1 MECGALDGVRYSNT
15 LFFERYRNW
24 TGLLIEANPTSFKQ
38 LLKVGRNAFSSNVCL
53 SPTNKTGRLDFIP
66 SSAVGGLSD
75 TMEPAHYKTWI
86 KPLNKKKEPLKI
98 TVQCFPLYSMLLAVG
113 RTHIDYFSLD
123 VEGAELEILRTIPFE
138 KVTIDILT
146 IEYAVSRDPAATS
159 RKLYK
164 IRELFRRTG
173 LYREIGFV
181 QHLDIVF
188 KRLESN

>member
-1 MECGALDGVRYSNT
+1 MECGALDGVRASNT

-24 TGLLIEANPTSFKQ
+24 TGLLIEADPTSFKQ

-66 SSAVGGLSD
+66 SSSAGGLSD
-75 TMEPAHYKTWI
+75 TMESAHYKLI
-86 KPLNKKKEPLKI
+86 KSKNNQKQPPKI

-146 IEYAVSRDPAATS
+146 IEYFVYGDPAATS

-181 QHLDIVF
+181 SHLDIVF

>member
-1 MECGALDGVRYSNT
+1 MECGAGKGVQLSNT

-38 LLKVGRNAFSSNVCL
+38 ILKAGRNAFSSNVCL
-53 SPTNKTGRLDFIP
+53 SPTNKTGRLEFIP
-66 SSAVGGLSD
+66 SSDLSGLSD
-75 TMEPAHYKTWI
+75 TMESAHRKWI
-86 KPLNKKKEPLKI
+86 KSKNNQKQPPKI

-146 IEYAVSRDPAATS
+146 IEYVVHGDPAATS
-159 RKLYK
+159 RKLYET
-164 IRELFRRTG
+164 REFFRKTG
-173 LYREIGFV
+173 LYREIGV
-181 QHLDIVF
+181 VSHLDIVF
-188 KRLESN
+188 KRLESD